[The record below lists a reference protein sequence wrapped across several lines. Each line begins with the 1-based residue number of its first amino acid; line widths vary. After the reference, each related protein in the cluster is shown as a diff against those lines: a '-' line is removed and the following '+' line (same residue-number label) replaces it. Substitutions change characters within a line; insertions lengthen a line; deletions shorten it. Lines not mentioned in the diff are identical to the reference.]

1 MNKWDELKYKVK
13 NKVEQLQKKHEDK
26 IEKVDKVTSKCTFD

>member
-1 MNKWDELKYKVK
+1 MNKWEELKYKVK